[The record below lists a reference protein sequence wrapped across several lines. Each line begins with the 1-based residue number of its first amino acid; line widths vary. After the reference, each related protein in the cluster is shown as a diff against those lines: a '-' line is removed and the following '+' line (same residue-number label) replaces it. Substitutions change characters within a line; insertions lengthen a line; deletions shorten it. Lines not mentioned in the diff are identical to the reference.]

1 MRRWGCLE
9 CPARENPLAGDSC
22 LMYNIGFTSDGDADL
37 ARLDTPIAQRVL
49 RKLRWLAENFDVIK
63 SRFSHAGNHPCH
75 NTPANQL
82 PAQDGEVYLPM
93 NKTRMMYF
101 EEDDVL
107 HLAISDEP
115 EAGSVE
121 LGPNI
126 TVELNDQGEMIGI
139 EILEASRFIRD
150 SIMESVQARV
160 LRVPEFQPA

>member
-1 MRRWGCLE
+1 M
-9 CPARENPLAGDSC
+9 DK
-22 LMYNIGFTSDGDADL
+22 M
-37 ARLDTPIAQRVL
+37 
-49 RKLRWLAENFDVIK
+49 
-63 SRFSHAGNHPCH
+63 
-75 NTPANQL
+75 
-82 PAQDGEVYLPM
+82 
-93 NKTRMMYF
+93 RMMYF
-101 EEDDVL
+101 EKDDVL